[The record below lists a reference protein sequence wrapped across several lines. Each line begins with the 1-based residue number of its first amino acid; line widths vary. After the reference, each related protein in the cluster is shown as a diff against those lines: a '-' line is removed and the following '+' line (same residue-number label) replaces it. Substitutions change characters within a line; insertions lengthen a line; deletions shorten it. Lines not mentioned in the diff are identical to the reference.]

1 MPLNFAYAPCARP
14 RRIAVL
20 GSTGF
25 LGPYIV
31 AALLRRDNQSE
42 IVCLNRSTEGQERTL
57 SALEQLGSGDF
68 HPPRRLSFILTD
80 ITNPKLDGSYV
91 SDVDEVIFNA
101 WSANWGI
108 PLESFGALL
117 DAVRNV
123 IQICATSPRR
133 PRIIFMSSTC
143 AIGDWP
149 LMHPEQPLLPEEPA
163 WDTASATE
171 NGYGQSKCIA
181 EQLLAGAHKQHGLC
195 VAIVRAGLIGGPS
208 SGLGPLRWPV
218 QGSLYVVIKTSQ
230 RLGTW
235 PTYVNALDWIPV
247 DALARGIAE
256 ITATDSSSHAL
267 RVYNM
272 LHPDPAPWDLLYR
285 TLKNRFGLCAK
296 KVSLPAWLDSLT
308 PETFK
313 MHAFYRRAGVGREV
327 ASIAFHNQNALSAL
341 PEIERI
347 TEQQLGMW
355 LQGWNLALEKIDNRL

>member
-1 MPLNFAYAPCARP
+1 MPLNPANAPCAAP

-31 AALLRRDNQSE
+31 AALLRRDSQSE
-42 IVCLNRSTEGQERTL
+42 IICLNRSADGQERTL
-57 SALEQLGSGDF
+57 SALEQIGSGDF

-80 ITNPKLDGSYV
+80 ITNLNLDGSYV
-91 SDVDEVIFNA
+91 SNVDEVIFNA

-143 AIGDWP
+143 AVGDWP

-181 EQLLAGAHKQHGLC
+181 EQLLAGAQKQHGLG
-195 VAIVRAGLIGGPS
+195 VAIVRAGLIGGS
-208 SGLGPLRWPV
+208 SSEVGPLRWPI

-235 PTYVNALDWIPV
+235 PTHVNALDWIPV
-247 DALARGIAE
+247 DALAKGIAE
-256 ITATDSSSHAL
+256 ITATDPSSHAL

-272 LHPDPAPWDLLYR
+272 LHPNPTPWDLLYR
-285 TLKNRFGLCAK
+285 TLKNKFGLCAK
-296 KVSLPAWLDSLT
+296 EVSLPAWLDSLT

-313 MHAFYRRAGVGREV
+313 MHAFYRRAGVGREQAGMV
-327 ASIAFHNQNALSAL
+327 FQNRNALCLL
-341 PEIERI
+341 PKVKRI

-355 LQGWNLALEKIDNRL
+355 LQGWDLALENVSAKL